1 MKKIFN
7 WMLAAIITCG
17 ASVFTS
23 CNTDAIDNPVVP
35 VEPDLNVAEKII
47 GKWMVAERDGEPAL
61 TNEKNV
67 FTFLSATKAY
77 QSVSRVDYD
86 ETKAQ
91 VACKRGMRHDN

>member
-23 CNTDAIDNPVVP
+23 CTVSDNPAQP

-47 GKWMVAERDGEPAL
+47 GKWI
-61 TNEKNV
+61 
-67 FTFLSATKAY
+67 
-77 QSVSRVDYD
+77 
-86 ETKAQ
+86 
-91 VACKRGMRHDN
+91 